1 MLTVCYG
8 SAGKATRTEARDFW
22 AQASVFPGTVG
33 TTGDAHCHLPPVA
46 GSEGRLGGRLWSTR
60 TWAWEKQVCLQGER
74 RLYDPGPPYPL
85 SGMFVLNSCPSK
97 SWGTSVQLSYSVIS
111 DSLHVLRHVRLVPF
125 YPRRWGLQ
133 KHFSYSFLFQRF
145 WI

>member
-46 GSEGRLGGRLWSTR
+46 GSEGRLGGRLWSMR
-60 TWAWEKQVCLQGER
+60 T
-74 RLYDPGPPYPL
+74 
-85 SGMFVLNSCPSK
+85 
-97 SWGTSVQLSYSVIS
+97 
-111 DSLHVLRHVRLVPF
+111 
-125 YPRRWGLQ
+125 
-133 KHFSYSFLFQRF
+133 
-145 WI
+145 